1 MLLGALRP
9 FRLADI
15 GEGISQ
21 VEVKE
26 WYVKPGDKV
35 EEMDRLCTVESD
47 KAAVDITSSYG
58 GVVKR
63 LLFDVNTTAK
73 VGDVLLEI
81 EEEEEET
88 TKEEVAPSDDD
99 GVGAA
104 VLNDTTRTASSG
116 ASTSSQNT
124 RIVPFHLADIGEGIS
139 EVSVMEWYVK
149 EGDHV
154 EEMDR
159 LCTVESDKAVVDI
172 TSRHRGTIRRLGCNA
187 GDTAKV
193 GSVLAEIEVEKSEE
207 DEEEEGLG
215 SVETEER
222 VEKDDSS
229 SSSSSGCSISAI
241 PMVRQAAK
249 ENGIDINT
257 LVGSGPDGRVT
268 MEDVLKSTEKEKKVE
283 EKFSE
288 KNSEN
293 STYRV
298 SLLRG
303 VAAAMVRSMTAAL
316 AAPHMNLG
324 EEIRVDELVRV
335 QANLKKLVQGPPY
348 NLPSMTLT
356 AMMMKA
362 LSLSLLKHEILN
374 SKIEPS
380 GEYYTVYGYHNI
392 SMAIDSP
399 QGLVVPNV
407 KNVEKKNLVEIQKDI
422 LELQA
427 RASSGRLTLEDIR
440 GGTVSFSNVGV
451 IGGTYSKAVLFD
463 GQALIGGAGRIRT
476 LPRFTDDGSE
486 VYAAKVVNV
495 SWSADHRHID
505 GATVARFSNTFKG
518 YLENPA
524 SMILDA
530 A

>member
-73 VGDVLLEI
+73 VGEVLLEI
-81 EEEEEET
+81 EEEEEEEER
-88 TKEEVAPSDDD
+88 KEGVALSDDD

-104 VLNDTTRTASSG
+104 VLNDSTRTASSD
-116 ASTSSQNT
+116 ASSSSSQNT

-172 TSRHRGTIRRLGCNA
+172 TSRRRGTIRRLGCNA

-207 DEEEEGLG
+207 DEEEEELG
-215 SVETEER
+215 SVATEKR
-222 VEKDDSS
+222 VEEDNSS
-229 SSSSSGCSISAI
+229 SSSSSISAI

-249 ENGIDINT
+249 EKGIDINT

-268 MEDVLKSTEKEKKVE
+268 MEDVLRSTEKEKKVE

-380 GEYYTVYGYHNI
+380 GEYYTVYRYHNI

-524 SMILDA
+524 SMILDTA
-530 A
+530 